1 MIDRRCSAHR
11 WLRISLKYR
20 GQAFRGGFHD
30 FMIRTGGLDI
40 FPRLVSKEHRSTS
53 QAAIFHSGNAELHE
67 LLDGGA
73 LMVGQARS
81 FGPAGCGKSLIT
93 FQFVAAA
100 IRRGENVAFFAFDE
114 ELGLVF
120 RRTKAMGIDLE
131 AFHKEGSLF
140 IEQVD
145 AAELSPGE
153 FSHRVRPKRR
163 RKHRHY

>member
-1 MIDRRCSAHR
+1 M
-11 WLRISLKYR
+11 
-20 GQAFRGGFHD
+20 
-30 FMIRTGGLDI
+30 
-40 FPRLVSKEHRSTS
+40 
-53 QAAIFHSGNAELHE
+53 IFHSGNAEPHE
-67 LLDGGA
+67 LLEWGHRRWVKHADP
-73 LMVGQARS
+73 
-81 FGPAGCGKSLIT
+81 GPAGCGKSLIT

-100 IRRGENVAFFAFDE
+100 IRRGENAAFFAFDE

-145 AAELSPGE
+145 AAELSPGRI
-153 FSHRVRPKRR
+153 FPSGPSKRR